1 MKPITLAASAVN
13 AKLLDAP
20 DAAKLIV
27 QELLSY
33 KTERGE
39 ISAADKWAGRSSMF
53 TYGTGMF
60 PAGFCGLVL
69 AKLKEKGYAV
79 NFVRKPL
86 PPALGPLNPI
96 VDEFG
101 NDDPRY
107 DFQMHTVEAQLKY
120 RAMVAQIATGGGK
133 SKVAK
138 LATMRIGR
146 PTLFLTTRGILMH
159 QMADQVRQLKVP
171 VGIIG
176 DGVWKPIV
184 DRFAFNAG
192 MVQTFD
198 AKLKKDPEL
207 VAALLAK
214 FEFVILE
221 EAHEVSSTTFTR
233 MMEMCVNA
241 HYRLALTATPFM
253 KASEEANM
261 RLMAATGPVGIHVP
275 EKLLIDR
282 GILARP
288 TFKFI
293 RFDDPKIEGMC
304 DRYDPD
310 TGKKTGELQ
319 PATLTRSM
327 PWPKCY
333 DVGVVHAKKRNGI
346 IVYEARRAASFGLPV
361 MVLVQR
367 EAHGQALQTMMTEA
381 GLTANFIYGK
391 HEQSERQAGLAAL
404 KDGRLQVLIGSTILD
419 VGVDVPALGMVIIA
433 SAGKAEVAMRQRI
446 GRGLRAKKGINRCYI
461 VDFEDWTNSDL
472 KSHSLERRA
481 VINDTP
487 GFAENVL
494 APGQDFDFVGD
505 GYALRAA

>member
-1 MKPITLAASAVN
+1 
-13 AKLLDAP
+13 
-20 DAAKLIV
+20 
-27 QELLSY
+27 
-33 KTERGE
+33 
-39 ISAADKWAGRSSMF
+39 
-53 TYGTGMF
+53 
-60 PAGFCGLVL
+60 
-69 AKLKEKGYAV
+69 
-79 NFVRKPL
+79 
-86 PPALGPLNPI
+86 
-96 VDEFG
+96 
-101 NDDPRY
+101 
-107 DFQMHTVEAQLKY
+107 
-120 RAMVAQIATGGGK
+120 
-133 SKVAK
+133 
-138 LATMRIGR
+138 
-146 PTLFLTTRGILMH
+146 
-159 QMADQVRQLKVP
+159 
-171 VGIIG
+171 
-176 DGVWKPIV
+176 
-184 DRFAFNAG
+184 
-192 MVQTFD
+192 
-198 AKLKKDPEL
+198 
-207 VAALLAK
+207 
-214 FEFVILE
+214 
-221 EAHEVSSTTFTR
+221 
-233 MMEMCVNA
+233 
-241 HYRLALTATPFM
+241 
-253 KASEEANM
+253 
-261 RLMAATGPVGIHVP
+261 MAATGPVGIHVP

-346 IVYEARRAASFGLPV
+346 IVYEALRAASYGLPV
-361 MVLVQR
+361 MVLVQH